1 MKRKRFTTQQIVA
14 KLREAEKLLAQG
26 STVGQ
31 ACKQLGITDQTYYR
45 WKKKYGSFDEDE
57 AKRLRELE
65 KENVQLK
72 KIVAEQT
79 MDIDS
84 LKELLKK
91 KL

>member
-1 MKRKRFTTQQIVA
+1 MKRTRHSTAQIVA
-14 KLREAEKLLAQG
+14 KLREAEKRLG
-26 STVGQ
+26 EGDTVGHV
-31 ACKQLGITDQTYYR
+31 CKQIGITDQTYYR
-45 WKKKYGSFDEDE
+45 WKRKYSGFDADE

-65 KENVQLK
+65 KENARLK

>member
-1 MKRKRFTTQQIVA
+1 MKRTRYTAEQIVS

-26 STVGQ
+26 NTVDQ
-31 ACKQLGITDQTYYR
+31 VCRQLGITNQTYYR
-45 WKKKYGSFDEDE
+45 WKKKYGGFDADE

-65 KENVQLK
+65 KENAQLK

>member
-1 MKRKRFTTQQIVA
+1 MKKSRHTTVQIVS
-14 KLREAEKLLAQG
+14 KLREAEKLLAEG
-26 STVGQ
+26 ATVGQ
-31 ACKQLGITDQTYYR
+31 ACKKLGITDQTYYR
-45 WKKKYGSFDEDE
+45 WKKKYSGFDENE

-65 KENVQLK
+65 KENARLK

>member
-1 MKRKRFTTQQIVA
+1 MKRTRHSTAQIIA
-14 KLREAEKLLAQG
+14 KLREAEKRLAEG
-26 STVGQ
+26 ATVGQ
-31 ACKQLGITDQTYYR
+31 ACKQIGITDQTYYR
-45 WKKKYGSFDEDE
+45 WKRKYGGFDADE

-65 KENVQLK
+65 KENARLK

>member
-1 MKRKRFTTQQIVA
+1 MKRTRYTTEQIIA
-14 KLREAEKLLAQG
+14 KLREAEKLLGQG
-26 STVGQ
+26 HTVGQ

-45 WKKKYGSFDEDE
+45 WKKKYGGFDEGE
-57 AKRLRELE
+57 AKRLRDLE
-65 KENVQLK
+65 KENAQLK
-72 KIVAEQT
+72 KIVADQT

>member
-1 MKRKRFTTQQIVA
+1 MKRTRHTTAQIIA
-14 KLREAEKLLAQG
+14 KLREAEKRMAEG
-26 STVGQ
+26 DTVGH
-31 ACKQLGITDQTYYR
+31 ACKQIGITDQTYYR
-45 WKKKYGSFDEDE
+45 WKRKYSGFDADE
-57 AKRLRELE
+57 AKRLREME
-65 KENVQLK
+65 KENARLK